1 MLSAVLDAA
10 EPFME
15 SDEEESDSELEADKQ
30 AQLQINNLHTE
41 GLCKLAKSHRGL
53 TKKVSELQGDQQL
66 QQKQINDL
74 QRQRED
80 EAKSKRA
87 GGFLGGIFS

>member
-1 MLSAVLDAA
+1 M
-10 EPFME
+10 
-15 SDEEESDSELEADKQ
+15 
-30 AQLQINNLHTE
+30 INNLHNE
-41 GLCKLAKSHRGL
+41 GLLKLAKSHKGL
-53 TKKVSELQGDQQL
+53 TKKVSEVQGGQQL

-80 EAKSKRA
+80 EAKSKSA